1 MWETHTIGKPR
12 SRLLR
17 PVTAWISLR
26 VKKASGGS
34 DCRGP
39 STPPPAWNSTIH
51 CAERSAM
58 APDSRTDDIS
68 PPPRSAH
75 VRRALSVTVVER
87 SGGMCGG
94 PGFRMVPSA
103 APPLGL
109 PRTERSR
116 TGEMPSSGLGPPRRD
131 LNILPATPDPDA
143 SCFAARD
150 AETDVS
156 CPACAR
162 ISFRR
167 SSLEMLRSAGSST
180 TFCIAESFLLDAD
193 DPLLADCPELGA

>member
-1 MWETHTIGKPR
+1 
-12 SRLLR
+12 
-17 PVTAWISLR
+17 
-26 VKKASGGS
+26 
-34 DCRGP
+34 
-39 STPPPAWNSTIH
+39 
-51 CAERSAM
+51 M

-116 TGEMPSSGLGPPRRD
+116 TGEMPSSGLGPPSGMGGEGGVDEGARAGVRSGRGPAGRRLDVAGERRTSPRLEHSTSHPRSRRQLLRGKGRRD
-131 LNILPATPDPDA
+131 GRFLP
-143 SCFAARD
+143 C
-150 AETDVS
+150 
-156 CPACAR
+156 
-162 ISFRR
+162 
-167 SSLEMLRSAGSST
+167 LRKD
-180 TFCIAESFLLDAD
+180 IV
-193 DPLLADCPELGA
+193 